1 MMSKMYYYNVG
12 EDEEPGKHEGK
23 VGAGYT
29 ETPCGRFGI
38 STGPTQSASLLGI
51 GPAHLAQGFAPRPPG
66 ALKW

>member
-1 MMSKMYYYNVG
+1 MMSNMYYYDVG
-12 EDEEPGKHEGK
+12 EDEDSGKREGK

-38 STGPTQSASLLGI
+38 STGPTQSASLLGF